1 MSQGNFM
8 QNRNDSLTR
17 NAAENANLKTRNDGL
32 STNNLYHSIK
42 SVNINARLKTS
53 SALSDSVEIQR
64 EGKSNKL
71 LSEHSHYNMK
81 KSMQTTNTFFNDQY
95 MFDKRNPY
103 LLKQNSSEENTSLP
117 RQETMPN
124 PRSKFFRLR
133 ESDTLSI

>member
-1 MSQGNFM
+1 MDIN
-8 QNRNDSLTR
+8 NRLMT
-17 NAAENANLKTRNDGL
+17 G
-32 STNNLYHSIK
+32 
-42 SVNINARLKTS
+42 
-53 SALSDSVEIQR
+53 SALSESAEVRR

-71 LSEHSHYNMK
+71 LAEHSHYNMK

-117 RQETMPN
+117 RQETIPN
-124 PRSKFFRLR
+124 TRSKFFRLR